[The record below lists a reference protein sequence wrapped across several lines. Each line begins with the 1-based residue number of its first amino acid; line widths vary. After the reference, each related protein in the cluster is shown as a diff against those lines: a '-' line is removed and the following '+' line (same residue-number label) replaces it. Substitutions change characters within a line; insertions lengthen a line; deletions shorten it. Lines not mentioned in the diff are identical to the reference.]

1 MCLTTK
7 HPGLVCRPPCD
18 ASEPFSVCLGH
29 MRSLMIGL
37 TMLCGL
43 MVACS
48 GSPALLGSQFAD
60 AYAAFAPLYVLHRSY
75 GEYLFSGK
83 AVEIPED
90 LPDSCERF
98 SYELA
103 LFHVDYVVQT
113 ESAAAGGLAYLVRLR
128 AESTSFCD
136 VYDESIRA
144 IAEADEVD
152 DDVLSAASD
161 GGLFAEIKRMNDLME
176 AALDEILAG
185 MGEGIERWA
194 FAVTFS
200 IRTLLNQTEV
210 ERISTNLR
218 EILYA
223 DPEGT
228 ESPFAVPAEIATAM
242 ERLVELSGRE
252 LSETEREDAV
262 RSATLIY
269 EFFVAEL

>member
-1 MCLTTK
+1 
-7 HPGLVCRPPCD
+7 
-18 ASEPFSVCLGH
+18 
-29 MRSLMIGL
+29 MIGL
-37 TMLCGL
+37 ATLCAL
-43 MVACS
+43 TVACS

-75 GEYLFSGK
+75 GEYLFSGT
-83 AVEIPED
+83 AVETPAD
-90 LPDSCERF
+90 LEASCARF

-113 ESAAAGGLAYLVRLR
+113 ESATAGGLAYLVRLR
-128 AESTSFCD
+128 MESTSFCD
-136 VYDESIRA
+136 RYDESIRT
-144 IAEADEVD
+144 IAESNEVD
-152 DDVLSAASD
+152 NELLSAASD
-161 GGLFAEIKRMNDLME
+161 EGLFAEIKRINDLME

-210 ERISTNLR
+210 ERINTNLR

-228 ESPFAVPAEIATAM
+228 APPFAVPTEIVGAM
-242 ERLVELSGRE
+242 ERLIGLSGRQ
-252 LSETEREDAV
+252 LSEAEVEDAV
-262 RSATLIY
+262 RSATVIY
-269 EFFVAEL
+269 EHFVAEP

>member
-1 MCLTTK
+1 
-7 HPGLVCRPPCD
+7 
-18 ASEPFSVCLGH
+18 
-29 MRSLMIGL
+29 MRSAILGL
-37 TMLCGL
+37 AGL
-43 MVACS
+43 WILSAVCC

-75 GEYLFSGK
+75 GEYLFNGT
-83 AVEIPED
+83 AVEVPED

-103 LFHVDYVVQT
+103 LFHVAYVVQT
-113 ESAAAGGLAYLVRLR
+113 ESAAPGGLAYLVRLR
-128 AESTSFCD
+128 AESASFCD

-144 IAEADEVD
+144 IAESDEVD
-152 DDVLSAASD
+152 YDVLGAASD

-176 AALDEILAG
+176 TALDEILAG

-210 ERISTNLR
+210 ERINTNLR

-228 ESPFAVPAEIATAM
+228 ASPFAVPTEVASAM

-252 LSETEREDAV
+252 LSVTQREDAV
-262 RSATLIY
+262 RSATVIY
-269 EFFVAEL
+269 EHFVAGP

>member
-1 MCLTTK
+1 
-7 HPGLVCRPPCD
+7 
-18 ASEPFSVCLGH
+18 
-29 MRSLMIGL
+29 MIG
-37 TMLCGL
+37 MASLCVLAVSCDG
-43 MVACS
+43 A
-48 GSPALLGSQFAD
+48 PALLGARFAD
-60 AYAAFAPLYVLHRSY
+60 AYAAFAPLYVLHRAY
-75 GEYLFSGK
+75 GDHLFNGTG
-83 AVEIPED
+83 VEIPPD
-90 LPDSCERF
+90 LEGSCARF

-103 LFHVDYVVQT
+103 LFHVDYVAQT
-113 ESAAAGGLAYLVRLR
+113 ESATAGGLAYLARLR

-144 IAEADEVD
+144 IAGSDEVD
-152 DDVLSAASD
+152 YDLLSAASD

-200 IRTLLNQTEV
+200 IRTLLNQEEL

-223 DPEGT
+223 DPEG
-228 ESPFAVPAEIATAM
+228 SAPPFAVPADVASAM
-242 ERLVELSGRE
+242 GRLVELSGRE

-262 RSATLIY
+262 RSATVIY
-269 EFFVAEL
+269 EHFIAAS